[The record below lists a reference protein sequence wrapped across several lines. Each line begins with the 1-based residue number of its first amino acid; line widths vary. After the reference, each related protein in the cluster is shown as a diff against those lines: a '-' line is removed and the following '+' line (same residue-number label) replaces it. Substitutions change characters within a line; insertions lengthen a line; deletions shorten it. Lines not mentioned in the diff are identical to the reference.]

1 MTASFPAVWLP
12 VGIARKAVLPAA
24 GLRFTAP
31 ERDAVL
37 DTAALDTA
45 ALDTAALD
53 TVAFDAAD
61 AEAAD
66 LDPPAEP
73 EWADELFDP
82 ARDGDPFEWLGFG
95 PDSD

>member
-12 VGIARKAVLPAA
+12 AGIARKAVQPAA
-24 GLRFTAP
+24 DLRFTVA
-31 ERDAVL
+31 ERDAVP
-37 DTAALDTA
+37 DTAAVDTVA
-45 ALDTAALD
+45 VD

-61 AEAAD
+61 SDAAD
-66 LDPPAEP
+66 LDPSTEA